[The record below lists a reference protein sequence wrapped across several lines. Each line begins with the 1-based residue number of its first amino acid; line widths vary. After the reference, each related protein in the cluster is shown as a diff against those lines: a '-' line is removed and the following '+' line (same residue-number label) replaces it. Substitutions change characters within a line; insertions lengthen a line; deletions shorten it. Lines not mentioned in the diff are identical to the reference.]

1 MIASSSSHRK
11 KFMDIKLHKGFSLA
25 EMAVALVIIGLLLA
39 GALMPISTQL
49 EVRNNADTRRSMEQ
63 IREAIIGYA
72 QTNGRLPC
80 PANGTLASG
89 AAGAGSE
96 QWDSANSRCTTSLG
110 VVPWGTL
117 GVPETD
123 AWGRRFSYRVTHA
136 FSDAINV
143 NPLTASYEA
152 NMTLSSGP
160 ANANLTSPG
169 NQSPACVL
177 PTPTPALSS
186 FALCSLGDIAVFTR
200 NDTTHNVS
208 PVGSGIPAI
217 IISHGKNGYGAFQTN
232 GTRAAA
238 PNDGNSD
245 GVPDQNTDEAAN
257 ASGTTTLTPASGYT
271 YTSRAYYNRNATPA
285 AAGCSDSA
293 AGSAFCEFDDI
304 VVAIS
309 PTTLITRMISAG
321 RLP

>member
-1 MIASSSSHRK
+1 MTASSSSRRETSVNANR
-11 KFMDIKLHKGFSLA
+11 HKGFSLA
-25 EMAVALVIIGLLLA
+25 EMAVALAIIGLLLA

-49 EVRNNADTRRSMEQ
+49 EVRNTADTRRSMEL

-72 QTNGRLPC
+72 QTNWRLPC
-80 PANGTLASG
+80 PANGALASG
-89 AAGAGSE
+89 ATGAGSE
-96 QWDSANSRCTTSLG
+96 QWDSTNSRCTTSLG
-110 VVPWGTL
+110 VVPWGAL
-117 GVPETD
+117 SVPETD
-123 AWGRRFSYRVTHA
+123 AWGRRFSYRISTV
-136 FSDAINV
+136 FSDAISNV
-143 NPLTASYEA
+143 TYASS
-152 NMTLSSGP
+152 TTVTP
-160 ANANLTSPG
+160 ANAALVSPAAQSPG
-169 NQSPACVL
+169 CV

-200 NDTTHNVS
+200 NDTTHAVS

-232 GTRAAA
+232 GIRAAA

-245 GVPDQNTDEAAN
+245 GVPDQNADEAAN
-257 ASGTTTLTPASGYT
+257 ATGTTTLSPASGYT
-271 YTSRAYYNRNATPA
+271 YLSYAYYNRNATPA
-285 AAGCSDSA
+285 ASGCSDSA

-309 PTTLITRMISAG
+309 PTTLVTRMISAG